1 MLSKKSVKIASKKA
15 AAKKAA
21 AKKALPIGSLTEKKT
36 GKLVAP
42 LSTFALQVEQGTHR
56 LFLFKEKASLLFSAL
71 SINRKVEDKDEGYQ
85 RVLSSSRVQ
94 ALKRFIAGKNAVPG
108 AIVVC
113 LDEAEYVPSTKT
125 LTIKAGDD
133 VGWIVDGQHRLA
145 SAALAARE
153 GVDIELSVVA
163 FVGLSSERQIEQ
175 FITINK
181 EAKSVPSSLYLDLL
195 KRLPNKRSADAPK
208 ERAADLATLLRK
220 NEDSPFFQRIV
231 TTTAPKEGQISLVNF
246 VRKVAPLVVPEKGL
260 LSPHPEI
267 DQVRILA
274 NYYKGLAQVFPDEF
288 ENSKSVFFKTLG
300 FGALM
305 NVFPSFFTLTLK
317 ECQGSFRVSDVA
329 STFQKIDSYNFDAWK
344 QAGTGSQ
351 GEIFAGDDLKTS
363 LAWAFRD
370 DTGTGSSIKLS

>member
-1 MLSKKSVKIASKKA
+1 MASKKTVSKKA
-15 AAKKAA
+15 ARKKTAEKSA
-21 AKKALPIGSLTEKKT
+21 SLVSLTGKKSGGLT
-36 GKLVAP
+36 AP
-42 LSTFALQVEQGTHR
+42 LTVSAIKVQQGTNE
-56 LFLFKEKASLLFSAL
+56 LFLFKSTASILFDAL

-94 ALKRFIAGKNAVPG
+94 ALKRFITQKNPVPG

-113 LDEAEYVPSTKT
+113 LDKADYSEPANE
-125 LTIKAGDD
+125 LTIPAGSD
-133 VGWIVDGQHRLA
+133 VGWVVDGQHRLA
-145 SAALAARE
+145 AAALAARE
-153 GVDIELSVVA
+153 GVEIDLSVVA
-163 FVGLSSERQIEQ
+163 FVGLSDERQIEQ

-246 VRKVAPLVVPEKGL
+246 VRKIAPLVTLERGLLAPYPEK
-260 LSPHPEI
+260 
-267 DQVRILA
+267 DQVGILA
-274 NYYKGLAQVFPDEF
+274 NYYLGLGQVFPDEY
-288 ENSKSVFFKTLG
+288 ESSTSIFFKTLG

-305 NVFPSFFTLTLK
+305 NVFPAFFTLTLK
-317 ECQGSFRVSDVA
+317 ERQGFRVSDVA
-329 STFQKIDSYNFDAWK
+329 STFQQVESYNFDAWK

-351 GEIFAGDDLKTS
+351 GEILAGEDLKTS
-363 LAWAFRD
+363 LNWAFREKTE
-370 DTGTGSSIKLS
+370 TGASIKLS